1 MGNVNNN
8 RKMELQIDLEGIKN
22 REEFMKFIDKI
33 LKYDFVKFYDADSI
47 YEYLK
52 REFALE

>member
-1 MGNVNNN
+1 MGNVNNT
-8 RKMELQIDLEGIKN
+8 RKIELQIDLEGIKN

-47 YEYLK
+47 YKYLK